1 MASRGTLVGA
11 VLVHGALAL
20 AIGGIDARR
29 SHAATAIEL
38 AEVARKKVAEKA
50 PEPPPPAPPE
60 RPKQALNRKPALAP
74 AAAAQPEAAP
84 KAALDSLPDF
94 GVALAGGVEGGGV
107 ALPSAQSKVAA
118 AQPATERPESVVKRV
133 VQAKA
138 PGATDD
144 CDEPQA
150 KPKPK
155 SVPQPA
161 YTSQA
166 LEAGVEGKVRIQFT
180 VDETGRVVDV
190 RLLSGLGYGLDEAA
204 LVAARQATFEPA
216 VRCGKPVS
224 ATFTVSM
231 RFTKP

>member
-1 MASRGTLVGA
+1 MIGA
-11 VLVHGALAL
+11 VVVHGALGL

-38 AEVARKKVAEKA
+38 ADVARKKVAEKP
-50 PEPPPPAPPE
+50 PEPPPPPAE
-60 RPKQALNRKPALAP
+60 RPKRALNRRP
-74 AAAAQPEAAP
+74 AAAAPEAEPPPSTPAP
-84 KAALDSLPDF
+84 AALDNLPDF
-94 GVALAGGVEGGGV
+94 GVSLAGGVEGGV
-107 ALPSAQSKVAA
+107 ALPSAAAKVAA
-118 AQPATERPESVVKRV
+118 SRLPTQAREQVVKRV
-133 VQAKA
+133 VKA
-138 PGATDD
+138 AAPEPGGD
-144 CDEPQA
+144 CDEPAA

-161 YTSQA
+161 YTPQA

-190 RLLSGLGYGLDEAA
+190 KLLSGLGYGLDEAA
-204 LVAARQATFEPA
+204 LAAARQATFEAA

>member
-11 VLVHGALAL
+11 VLVHVGLAL

-38 AEVARKKVAEKA
+38 AEVARKKAAEKP
-50 PEPPPPAPPE
+50 PEPPPPPAE
-60 RPKQALNRKPALAP
+60 RPKRALNRKPA
-74 AAAAQPEAAP
+74 AAP
-84 KAALDSLPDF
+84 VAEPLPESAAKPALDTLLDF
-94 GVALAGGVEGGGV
+94 GVSLAGGVEGGGV
-107 ALPSAQSKVAA
+107 ALPAAATKVAA
-118 AQPATERPESVVKRV
+118 AQLPTQAREAVVKRV
-133 VQAKA
+133 VKA
-138 PGATDD
+138 ATTEQTGD
-144 CDEPQA
+144 CDEPAA

-161 YTSQA
+161 YTPQA
-166 LEAGVEGKVRIQFT
+166 LEAGIEGKVRIQFT

-204 LVAARQATFEPA
+204 LAAARQATFEAA

>member
-11 VLVHGALAL
+11 VLVHGGLAL

-38 AEVARKKVAEKA
+38 AEVARKKAAEKP
-50 PEPPPPAPPE
+50 PEPPPPPAE
-60 RPKQALNRKPALAP
+60 RPKRALNRKPA
-74 AAAAQPEAAP
+74 AAP
-84 KAALDSLPDF
+84 IAEPLPEPVAKPALDTLPDF
-94 GVALAGGVEGGGV
+94 GVSLAGGVEGGGG
-107 ALPSAQSKVAA
+107 ALPSAATKVAA
-118 AQPATERPESVVKRV
+118 AQLPTQAREPVVKRV
-133 VQAKA
+133 MKA
-138 PGATDD
+138 ATPEPTSD
-144 CDEPQA
+144 CDEPAA

-161 YTSQA
+161 YTPQA
-166 LEAGVEGKVRIQFT
+166 LEAGIEGKVRIQFT

-204 LVAARQATFEPA
+204 LAAARQATFEAA

>member
-1 MASRGTLVGA
+1 MASRGTFVGA

-38 AEVARKKVAEKA
+38 ADVARKKVPEKA
-50 PEPPPPAPPE
+50 PEPPPPAPE
-60 RPKQALNRKPALAP
+60 RPKRALNRKPAPAP
-74 AAAAQPEAAP
+74 VAEAPPEPVA
-84 KAALDSLPDF
+84 KAALDNLPDF
-94 GVALAGGVEGGGV
+94 GVSLAGGVEGGGV
-107 ALPSAQSKVAA
+107 ALPSAQSNVLA
-118 AQPATERPESVVKRV
+118 AQPSAQRAEPLVKRV
-133 VQAKA
+133 VKA
-138 PGATDD
+138 PTPEAASD

-161 YTSQA
+161 YTPQA

-204 LVAARQATFEPA
+204 LAAARQATFEPA